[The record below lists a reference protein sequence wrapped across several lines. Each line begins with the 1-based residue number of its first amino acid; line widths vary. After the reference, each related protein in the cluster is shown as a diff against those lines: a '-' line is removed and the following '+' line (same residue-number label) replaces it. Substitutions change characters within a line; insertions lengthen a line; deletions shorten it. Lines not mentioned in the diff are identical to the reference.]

1 MSLSYCKVVTDDKGC
16 THSVDNL
23 VMDYIPFMQKTDTLF
38 TSLANHVFSKIDG
51 WCLEDNSKRDL
62 VACSKYNWFRNSIW
76 GAGIHMSYGQYR
88 SRDKVTGE
96 WDEYPLLRVKV
107 NPNKYW
113 STATMT
119 ALHEW
124 LSLNCADGIL
134 VKYDYAVDI
143 PVPLRD
149 VMVNSRKEYGEFK
162 GTRYYGQ
169 RNKHGRM
176 KVYDKSEESQ
186 LDKPLTRC
194 EWTFAHGKSAICD
207 ETYWFTH
214 GPLPL
219 PDIGELSARTLTLA
233 KLVAEIRR
241 LGGMAEAEKAL
252 DLLDNRTRKK
262 IEPYTIGTGIQL
274 LECRSALVELLTHY
288 CDELSISYTD
298 GAVNG
303 ITIGNAPAFTVL
315 ADEDELPF
323 A

>member
-1 MSLSYCKVVTDDKGC
+1 MNLRYSTVVHDSLGC

-38 TSLANHVFSKIDG
+38 ASLEKHVFCHIDG
-51 WCLEDNSKRDL
+51 WLLEDNCKRDM
-62 VACSKYNWFRNSIW
+62 VACSKYNWFRNTIW
-76 GAGIHMSYGQYR
+76 GGGIHISYGQYR

-96 WDEYPLLRVKV
+96 WDEYPLMRVKV

-113 STATMT
+113 SSKAMVC
-119 ALHEW
+119 LRDW
-124 LSLNCADGIL
+124 LLLNCDNGIL

-149 VMVNSRKEYGEFK
+149 VMVHSRKEYGEYK

-176 KVYDKSEESQ
+176 KVYDKTEESN
-186 LDKPLTRC
+186 LDAPLTRC
-194 EWTFAHGKSAICD
+194 EWTFAHGKPAVFD

-219 PDIGELSARTLTLA
+219 PDVDELSSQTLTLA
-233 KLVAEIRR
+233 RLVAHVRQ
-241 LGGMAEAEKAL
+241 LGGKTEAEKAL
-252 DLLDNRTRKK
+252 RLLDKRTQKK

-274 LECRSALVELLTHY
+274 LSCRETLTELLTHY
-288 CDELSISYTD
+288 CDALSISYTD
-298 GAVNG
+298 GGVNG
-303 ITIGNAPAFTVL
+303 ITIGKTTPL
-315 ADEDELPF
+315 LPIIDDDDELPF
-323 A
+323 